1 MLIRPTSLHH
11 NITIGLGVSPVN
23 KLITKLLRN
32 FQFSIVKYRKLWYN
46 SFKVNRPNLQCPSLM
61 VRARYGTGVF
71 LKFNIQIHEV
81 LTKPPPTLFCFIYA
95 LGDRF
100 YAFVDM
106 RKCAYAKAL

>member
-1 MLIRPTSLHH
+1 
-11 NITIGLGVSPVN
+11 
-23 KLITKLLRN
+23 
-32 FQFSIVKYRKLWYN
+32 
-46 SFKVNRPNLQCPSLM
+46 M

-106 RKCAYAKAL
+106 CKCAYAKAL

>member
-1 MLIRPTSLHH
+1 MIYD
-11 NITIGLGVSPVN
+11 TIYMNPVWV
-23 KLITKLLRN
+23 T
-32 FQFSIVKYRKLWYN
+32 
-46 SFKVNRPNLQCPSLM
+46 LQCPSLM

-106 RKCAYAKAL
+106 CKCAYAKAL